1 MTLYEQIYKSIKKD
15 IQSGLLKSGQKLTSK
30 RQLAYDLG
38 VSINTVDAAY
48 SQLQS
53 EGYIIMR
60 PKSGC
65 YVAQLDPLQHIEL
78 ESEHSEAKNHDFSY
92 DIDFSPSDV
101 DTENFP
107 YALWRKLLRQSFDEI
122 DPFLLKSPDSQ
133 GDLALRNSICAYLS
147 QSRNIEADPA
157 HLIIGN
163 STAALL
169 RCICGMLGSTHTLAS
184 ENPVYNT
191 AYSIFSAMGGSCISI
206 DAVSP
211 SQLMQNL
218 SKSDADIF
226 YVTPSHQF
234 PLGHSLPLA
243 TRIELLNW
251 AAKDD
256 RYIIEDDYDSEFR
269 YSSRPL
275 LPIRSMDKNGK
286 VIYIGT
292 LSKAIAPSVRISYA
306 LLPPSLMKLFREKGR
321 LYLSSVSRLEQNVVH
336 SFMSGGSFERHL
348 NRMRNIYC
356 KKRQLLVSLLSQH
369 KDVEILGENA
379 GHHILIR
386 IGGMSEDQLVTL
398 AQQEKIKVYPVSS
411 YFIGDVSQKY
421 SSSVLLGY
429 GALSEKQIDEGV
441 KRLVKAWNV

>member
-30 RQLAYDLG
+30 RRLAYDLG

-78 ESEHSEAKNHDFSY
+78 ESEHSETKNHDFSY

-321 LYLSSVSRLEQNVVH
+321 LYLSSVSRLEQCRP
-336 SFMSGGSFERHL
+336 FTG
-348 NRMRNIYC
+348 
-356 KKRQLLVSLLSQH
+356 
-369 KDVEILGENA
+369 A
-379 GHHILIR
+379 
-386 IGGMSEDQLVTL
+386 
-398 AQQEKIKVYPVSS
+398 YP
-411 YFIGDVSQKY
+411 YPG
-421 SSSVLLGY
+421 
-429 GALSEKQIDEGV
+429 
-441 KRLVKAWNV
+441 